1 MLDLIITATTL
12 TATTIL
18 STEFYQALSMCHV
31 LCQALDM
38 TYLIYSWQ
46 SYNGVGVL
54 NAFLL
59 VSELKGKTGGIIWAS
74 HPEFIDQGTES
85 WRDSG
90 LYGVG
95 NHYQDPNSVLDPFCQ
110 ILCAV
115 WKSVNSILVP
125 EWGSLTTFLSKEHY
139 LNLSG
144 VMPPEIL
151 LLFSQDRNCFLFPW
165 VLAVLLSMECG
176 GSSCQKVTE
185 CQWLMFPG
193 LFSPLVS
200 WTVLAQGSLWGVAD
214 KADERAVGVLIRV
227 GVAAPSH

>member
-12 TATTIL
+12 TATIII
-18 STEFYQALSMCHV
+18 STEFCQALSMCRV
-31 LCQALDM
+31 LCQALNM

-74 HPEFIDQGTES
+74 HPKFIDQGTES

-110 ILCAV
+110 ILCTL
-115 WKSVNSILVP
+115 WKSVNSILY
-125 EWGSLTTFLSKEHY
+125 LSE
-139 LNLSG
+139 G
-144 VMPPEIL
+144 VLLPSCLKNIISIL
-151 LLFSQDRNCFLFPW
+151 VELCPQRSCCCFLRTGTASCSLEFW
-165 VLAVLLSMECG
+165 LSSWAWNVEAQVARKSQNVSDSCSQASSHLWSAGLCWHRVLFGGLL
-176 GSSCQKVTE
+176 TR
-185 CQWLMFPG
+185 LMKG
-193 LFSPLVS
+193 L
-200 WTVLAQGSLWGVAD
+200 
-214 KADERAVGVLIRV
+214 
-227 GVAAPSH
+227 